1 VPESPRPGRP
11 RDPAGT
17 PRGNQAAGS
26 AAAKAPPGAAAAS
39 APPDPSDLAALAAA
53 VKAHALALGFD
64 LVGIADAAPFA
75 DAEARTLAWLA
86 RGGAAGMAW
95 LTAERVRRA
104 CRPAELLPGARS
116 FIAVAVGYRPAGEA
130 RRGPTPPAPLPMREG
145 GEDTP
150 SPRPSPRGRGGED
163 RRSQPPAPPFPE
175 REGGPGG
182 LGHIARY
189 ARGRD
194 YHDVLKPRLWALV
207 RFLEARLG
215 RPVAARVFVDDG
227 PCPDRA
233 VAQRA
238 GLGFFGKNTNLLT
251 RTHGSYMLLGAAL
264 TDVPLPPD
272 PPTVA
277 DCGACTLCLDACPT
291 GALPAPYVMDSGR
304 CISYLTIEHRGP
316 LPAALRPL
324 IGDHLFGCDVCQEVC
339 PWNRLAPPSRE
350 PAFAPEVG
358 AGAALDPAALLAWD
372 DAAYR
377 ERLRGSPLKRAKRQ
391 GLRRNAALL
400 LSHRRDAAAAVALAS
415 ARDDPDPVVAEQA
428 AWSLARLPAPDE
440 GGE

>member
-1 VPESPRPGRP
+1 WRISTRSPTPAATTSSWASARRSTASRSSGSSPGATSATARRPVPESPRPGRP

-150 SPRPSPRGRGGED
+150 S
-163 RRSQPPAPPFPE
+163 
-175 REGGPGG
+175 
-182 LGHIARY
+182 
-189 ARGRD
+189 
-194 YHDVLKPRLWALV
+194 
-207 RFLEARLG
+207 
-215 RPVAARVFVDDG
+215 
-227 PCPDRA
+227 
-233 VAQRA
+233 
-238 GLGFFGKNTNLLT
+238 
-251 RTHGSYMLLGAAL
+251 
-264 TDVPLPPD
+264 
-272 PPTVA
+272 
-277 DCGACTLCLDACPT
+277 
-291 GALPAPYVMDSGR
+291 
-304 CISYLTIEHRGP
+304 
-316 LPAALRPL
+316 
-324 IGDHLFGCDVCQEVC
+324 
-339 PWNRLAPPSRE
+339 
-350 PAFAPEVG
+350 
-358 AGAALDPAALLAWD
+358 
-372 DAAYR
+372 
-377 ERLRGSPLKRAKRQ
+377 
-391 GLRRNAALL
+391 
-400 LSHRRDAAAAVALAS
+400 
-415 ARDDPDPVVAEQA
+415 
-428 AWSLARLPAPDE
+428 
-440 GGE
+440 